1 MKLRD
6 LVAKVIA
13 DSLMMMADRLDKRL
27 DDRLDKLAIP
37 NVRGVWEADGAY
49 RTNDI
54 VTRDYALWIAT
65 KDSKGEKPGA
75 ATPPEAT
82 SWPAWRLL
90 VRSGPRSATF
100 TLDPKSCVLSIK
112 VGDEQPAELGSIK
125 PALYDALVKCGVLN
139 AEQVKQLE
147 AQS

>member
-13 DSLMMMADRLDKRL
+13 DSLLIMADRLDKRL
-27 DDRLDKLAIP
+27 DERIGKLAIP
-37 NVRGVWEADGAY
+37 NVRGVWEADADY
-49 RTNDI
+49 RSNDV

-75 ATPPEAT
+75 ATPHEAT

-90 VRSGPRSATF
+90 VRSGPRAATF
-100 TLDPKSCVLSIK
+100 SLDPKSCVLSVK
-112 VGDEQPAELGSIK
+112 VGDDKPAELGSIK
-125 PALYDALVKCGVLN
+125 PALYDALLKCGVLT
-139 AEQVKQLE
+139 AEQAKQLE
-147 AQS
+147 SQS